1 VNVGAPSETFRR
13 SLTGDRRLR
22 SLGHADIQTT
32 MRYVHYV
39 DSHATRSVKAA
50 QKAELQEWQ
59 NRHSELDENWT
70 TGP

>member
-1 VNVGAPSETFRR
+1 
-13 SLTGDRRLR
+13 
-22 SLGHADIQTT
+22 